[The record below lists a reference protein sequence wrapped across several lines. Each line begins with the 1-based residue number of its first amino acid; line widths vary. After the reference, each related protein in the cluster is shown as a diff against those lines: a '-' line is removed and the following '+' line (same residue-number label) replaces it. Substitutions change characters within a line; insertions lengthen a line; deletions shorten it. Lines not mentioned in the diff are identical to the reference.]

1 MTLSDLL
8 TQKAKSHPSKTCIKF
23 ESRGLSYSEIDSLA
37 TLYAGGLVS
46 AGLESRDRV
55 AILMENC
62 PEYIILYFSIIR
74 AGGIVIPL
82 NTFLTSNEVSYIL
95 KDSGCKILLYSG
107 KYAVY
112 IEDITNKCDGI
123 KCISYE
129 RVPQSEFAPEVI
141 DENDTAALLYTS
153 GTTGF
158 PKGVMLS
165 HRNLLSNAEACIQA
179 MNVSHKDR
187 VLLFLPLFHAFSF
200 TVCVVLP
207 ICAGASIVLLAS
219 VKPFSKVVKSIVRDR
234 ITLFVAVPTVYN
246 ILSKKNFSSFAKL
259 LMRIL
264 VKVRLCF
271 SGASALPETTL
282 REFEKRFSI
291 PLIEGYGLTEASPV
305 ISVNPL
311 NGPRKPASVGL
322 PIPGVEISVIGE
334 DGAALPQ
341 GEIGEL
347 IVKGPNVMQGY
358 YNRLKETSDVLRN
371 GWLYTG
377 DLVKIDEDGYI
388 FIMDRKKDLIIV
400 DGMNIY
406 PREIEDHV
414 SSHPS
419 VDECAMVGVPDEK
432 GSELTCLYIKKYEN
446 ADVSEK
452 EIHNFLQDKIARF
465 KAPKRIRFI
474 EEFPKTATG
483 KIKKSELKKWRL

>member
-1 MTLSDLL
+1 
-8 TQKAKSHPSKTCIKF
+8 
-23 ESRGLSYSEIDSLA
+23 
-37 TLYAGGLVS
+37 
-46 AGLESRDRV
+46 
-55 AILMENC
+55 
-62 PEYIILYFSIIR
+62 
-74 AGGIVIPL
+74 
-82 NTFLTSNEVSYIL
+82 
-95 KDSGCKILLYSG
+95 
-107 KYAVY
+107 
-112 IEDITNKCDGI
+112 
-123 KCISYE
+123 
-129 RVPQSEFAPEVI
+129 
-141 DENDTAALLYTS
+141 
-153 GTTGF
+153 
-158 PKGVMLS
+158 
-165 HRNLLSNAEACIQA
+165 
-179 MNVSHKDR
+179 
-187 VLLFLPLFHAFSF
+187 
-200 TVCVVLP
+200 
-207 ICAGASIVLLAS
+207 
-219 VKPFSKVVKSIVRDR
+219 VKSIVRDR

-322 PIPGVEISVIGE
+322 PIPGVEISVTGE